1 MPQLDGEEIRV
12 SAIDTADEP
21 RTLTHALRSAVKET
35 MLLPVFLVL
44 TAMMVALWLMGMP
57 FMQALTISTAVK
69 ISLVLFET
77 RRRPGASKG

>member
-1 MPQLDGEEIRV
+1 MPQVDEEEIRV
-12 SAIDTADEP
+12 SAIDTTDQP
-21 RTLTHALRSAVKET
+21 RTLRRVLHSAVKET

-69 ISLVLFET
+69 ISMVLFEA
-77 RRRPGASKG
+77 RRRPFTSKV

>member
-1 MPQLDGEEIRV
+1 MPQLDEEEVRV
-12 SAIDTADEP
+12 SAIDMADQP
-21 RTLTHALRSAVKET
+21 RTRASALRSAVKET

-69 ISLVLFET
+69 ISMVLFET
-77 RRRPGASKG
+77 HRRPCTSKS

>member
-1 MPQLDGEEIRV
+1 MPQVGEEEVRV
-12 SAIDTADEP
+12 GAFDTADQP
-21 RTLTHALRSAVKET
+21 RTFARVLRSAVRET

-69 ISLVLFET
+69 ISMALLEA
-77 RRRPGASKG
+77 RRMPCAAKH